1 MQMLYLGAGRI
12 CAKSDTIDDKKFAL
26 GFRQLG
32 VLKEPRLLLNAQR
45 SIRDPFITKDVRQLI
60 SPAPF
65 CQTASGQR

>member
-32 VLKEPRLLLNAQR
+32 VLPEPRLILEM
-45 SIRDPFITKDVRQLI
+45 S
-60 SPAPF
+60 
-65 CQTASGQR
+65 QTINPRPLYY